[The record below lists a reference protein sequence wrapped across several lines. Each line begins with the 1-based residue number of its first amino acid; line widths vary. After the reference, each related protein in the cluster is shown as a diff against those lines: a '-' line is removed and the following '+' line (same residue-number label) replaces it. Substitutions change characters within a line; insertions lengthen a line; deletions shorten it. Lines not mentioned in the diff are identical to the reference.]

1 MSEVFASIPL
11 DPGTQM
17 VIAFFVLLVLRVPV
31 AFALGL
37 SSLYAMWVIGFGLD
51 LVGDL
56 LSSGISKF
64 SLLAIPFFILAGA
77 LMGTV
82 GIAERMIRFFR
93 VLVGSLPGGMG
104 IVGTVV
110 CLFWGAVSGSGPASV
125 AAIGP
130 LIIKGMEED
139 GYPRAFSAALVCT
152 GAALS
157 IVIPPSIGLVVYG
170 VIAETSISQLFIAAI
185 VPGLVMGVLMLLTLP
200 FANRSRR
207 KRIAESANAAGIA
220 RQGGGIAALTPQP
233 FGDHPYPKRLGLAFV
248 DAFWG
253 LMTPVVIL
261 GGIYSGIFTPTEA
274 AIVATVYA
282 LFVGVFIYRTL
293 NFSTLYSSLV
303 DASASSA
310 VVMLVVAF
318 ASLFGWVVTVDDLV
332 GKYSSALLALS
343 SNPNVI
349 LAVIMLVVLVAGM
362 FMDAVTIMF
371 ITLPIFLPVV
381 RELGWDPVW
390 FGVALMVNL
399 AIGLFTPPVGIN
411 LFVAANITKM
421 SLEKIA
427 VGAIPF
433 LLTSLV
439 GLALISAFPQL
450 SKLLLAYMG

>member
-1 MSEVFASIPL
+1 MPDL

-17 VIAFFVLLVLRVPV
+17 VLLFFVLLFLRVPV

-37 SSLYAMWVIGFGLD
+37 SSLYAMWAIGFGLD

-56 LSSGISKF
+56 LASGISKF
-64 SLLAIPFFILAGA
+64 SLLAIPFFILAGT

-93 VLVGSLPGGMG
+93 VLVGALPGGMG

-130 LIIKGMEED
+130 LIIKGMAED
-139 GYPRAFSAALVCT
+139 GYPRPFAAALVCT

-157 IVIPPSIGLVVYG
+157 IVIPPSIGLVIYG
-170 VIAETSISQLFIAAI
+170 VIAETSIAELFIAAI
-185 VPGLVMGVLMLLTLP
+185 VPGMVMGALMLLTLP
-200 FANRSRR
+200 FADRARTAARSG
-207 KRIAESANAAGIA
+207 A
-220 RQGGGIAALTPQP
+220 
-233 FGDHPYPKRLGLAFV
+233 GLASLVPPPYAERPYGERLARSFV

-253 LMTPVVIL
+253 LLTPVVIL
-261 GGIYSGIFTPTEA
+261 GGIYAGVFTPTEA

-282 LFVGVFIYRTL
+282 LLVGLFVYRTL
-293 NFSTLYSSLV
+293 TWRTLYAALVEASS
-303 DASASSA
+303 SSA

-332 GKYSSALLALS
+332 GKYSSVLLGLS
-343 SNPNVI
+343 DNQWVI
-349 LAVIMLVVLVAGM
+349 LFVIMAVVLVAGM
-362 FMDAVTIMF
+362 FMDAITIMF

-390 FGVALMVNL
+390 FGVLLMVNL

-411 LFVAANITKM
+411 LFVAANITRL

-427 VGAIPF
+427 MGAIPF

-439 GLALISAFPQL
+439 GLALVAAFPGL
-450 SKLLLAYMG
+450 SRILTAFMG